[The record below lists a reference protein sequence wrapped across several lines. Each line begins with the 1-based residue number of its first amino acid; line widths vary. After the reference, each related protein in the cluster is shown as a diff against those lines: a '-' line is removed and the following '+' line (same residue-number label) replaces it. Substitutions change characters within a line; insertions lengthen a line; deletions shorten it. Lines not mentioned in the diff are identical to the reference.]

1 MRRRARLRGRRAF
14 DGNMLMPV
22 KKPTYGE
29 SLSLSKYFRIFFE
42 ILKPET
48 NFYWIAIIYGIGI
61 SLLSLAT
68 PISVQMLIGTI
79 ANTAMPAP
87 LVMLSLTLFGLLLL
101 SSLLYALRIHLMEL
115 FARRFYARLVS
126 EISLIA
132 IYAQNPFFTDTTRG
146 ALFNRYFDVM
156 VIMSRMPILIIDGFS
171 ILLGIAVGFVLVSLY
186 HPLFLIFTLVMVGL
200 IALIW
205 AIWGPRAIRAAI
217 DVSHSKHA
225 TAMWLQQVG
234 ESNGFFKSQ
243 RRVDYAIGQTD
254 KYTHGYIDARKRY
267 FRLHFSQTLSFLF
280 MYAAASAALLGLGG
294 WLVIQ
299 FELTLGQLVAAELV
313 LSAAFFGV
321 ANLGT
326 YLTYFYD
333 LCAAAEEVSLFFE
346 VEQEN
351 PRGDDPLIG
360 SDHTLVFK
368 DVAGKARHEHARLNL
383 TIPTGAIVMAS
394 VNQHGLQRLFTNL
407 LKLYEFPATGYTTLG
422 GTDLT
427 EIEAHHL
434 RRAVYVLD
442 RPSFVPMTVREYLDL
457 SCDAGDS
464 WRIIDALETVGLAAT
479 IAGFEKGL
487 DTKIAATGYPLST
500 AELLMLKLAS
510 ALLAKPKILILTR
523 LFDLVGE
530 ESLRRT
536 FAALR
541 EETSTTVM
549 YFSDRASDLG
559 CDHFLHMRA
568 DRQTMFEDFADF
580 ARARREDQ
588 PSMPDTR
595 RLRENRRSS
604 TDGEQ

>member
-1 MRRRARLRGRRAF
+1 
-14 DGNMLMPV
+14 MPV

-42 ILKPET
+42 ILRPEA
-48 NFYWIAIIYGIGI
+48 NFYWIAIVYGVGI

-101 SSLLYALRIHLMEL
+101 SSLLYAMRIHLLEL

-132 IYAQNPFFTDTTRG
+132 IYAQNPFFTDNTRS
-146 ALFNRYFDVM
+146 ALFNRYFDVII
-156 VIMSRMPILIIDGFS
+156 IMSRMPILMLDGYS
-171 ILLGIAVGFVLVSLY
+171 ILLGIVVGFVLVSLY

-205 AIWGPRAIRAAI
+205 VIWGNRAIRAAI
-217 DVSHSKHA
+217 DVSHAKHA
-225 TAMWLQQVG
+225 TAAWLEQVG

-243 RRVDYAIGQTD
+243 RRVDYAIAQTD
-254 KYTHGYIDARKRY
+254 KYTHGYLDARKRY
-267 FRLHFSQTLSFLF
+267 FRLHFAQALSFLF
-280 MYAAASAALLGLGG
+280 IYAAASAVLLGLGG
-294 WLVIQ
+294 WLVIN

-321 ANLGT
+321 AMLGS

-333 LCAAAEEVSLFFE
+333 LCAAVEEVSLFFD
-346 VEQEN
+346 VEQED
-351 PRGDDPLIG
+351 PSGDDPLIG
-360 SDHTLVFK
+360 ADHTLVFK
-368 DVAGKARHEHARLNL
+368 DVTGRARHETARLDF

-394 VNQHGLQRLFTNL
+394 TSQHGLQRFFTNL
-407 LKLYEFPATGYTTLG
+407 LKLYEFPATGYTTIG
-422 GTDLT
+422 GTDLK

-442 RPSFVPMTVREYLDL
+442 RPSFVPMTVREYLSL
-457 SCDAGDS
+457 SCEKGDS
-464 WRIIDALETVGLAAT
+464 WRIIEALETVGLAPT
-479 IAGFEKGL
+479 IAAFDKGL

-510 ALLAKPKILILTR
+510 ALLAKPKLLILTR
-523 LFDLVGE
+523 LFDLIDE
-530 ESLRRT
+530 ESLQRT

-541 EETSTTVM
+541 AESNTTVV
-549 YFSDRASDLG
+549 YFSERETALG
-559 CDHFLHMRA
+559 CDSFLDMRA
-568 DRQTMFEDFADF
+568 DRQTLYTDFAAF
-580 ARARREDQ
+580 RRAVRQAQ
-588 PSMPDTR
+588 PEKPDTS
-595 RLRENRRSS
+595 RLIADADGTPE
-604 TDGEQ
+604 GEQ